1 MEFDPV
7 ALLSILDI
15 PIGDLKVRQLRFPP
29 PPPSLPLPFPLS
41 RISATDAAAELS
53 SRQLSLHEALMMTL
67 IMWTL

>member
-29 PPPSLPLPFPLS
+29 PLPPSPSPFLS
-41 RISATDAAAELS
+41 PA
-53 SRQLSLHEALMMTL
+53 SLRLTQQPNCHRDNYHYMKH
-67 IMWTL
+67 